1 MKSQEASEKLQEI
14 LKNFAKIQILQQ
26 IVVKLNQFFNEI
38 CYYGIYVYIII
49 KKSFTNL
56 WISK

>member
-38 CYYGIYVYIII
+38 SYYGIYVYIII
-49 KKSFTNL
+49 KNSFTNL
-56 WISK
+56 